1 MTRTDRNSVSATL
14 CNASILLYMV
24 WLLLPVVQ
32 AATHAVTG
40 ALSVAVFGV
49 GVALDGETLP
59 RRWRSF
65 LPRVLA
71 AALLPLALYL
81 FLERGGGQFAG
92 YYAQQGMFWFPPLW
106 CAYARGRS
114 DGRLYRWIGP
124 TLVALLA
131 VTTLTTVGWLIEGI
145 TRGDRVYAY
154 ARSLGSGEPGRADYL
169 RELMLRNI
177 GGYDFVYATVLL
189 LPLTFGMSLAARG
202 RRRAGWLLVMV
213 FQLVLI
219 GLSQYTYAIL
229 FAAGVMAAELL
240 ALLLRAVFR
249 KLSVGLSLL
258 STVPLIAAVWL
269 LRVPLLAW
277 LGGLAAGFGFENA
290 TYSLAQLLLMVTGGA
305 VDAGSRLATYTTPLA
320 GIAASP
326 LVGSM
331 LGGAKA
337 LGMHS
342 DALDLL
348 SGMGMLGTAAFALG
362 AWAVGRGSMK
372 GIRRL
377 QAFPHIAL
385 QGLLLALCLVL
396 GTVFYSREIPLVLC
410 LSATLLIRREAA
422 AGDEVPSL
430 GIPPQTL
437 DGRASRDP

>member
-1 MTRTDRNSVSATL
+1 MARTDRNSVSAAL
-14 CNASILLYMV
+14 CNASMLLYMG
-24 WLLLPVVQ
+24 WLLLPAVQ

-40 ALSVAVFGV
+40 ALSVGVFGL
-49 GVALDGETLP
+49 GVALDGDMLP
-59 RRWRSF
+59 RRWRWF

-71 AALLPLALYL
+71 AALLPLALYF

-106 CAYARGRS
+106 CAYARGRG
-114 DGRLYRWIGP
+114 DARLYRWIGP
-124 TLVALLA
+124 ALIALLA
-131 VTTLTTVGWLIEGI
+131 VTTLTTVGWLVEGI

-177 GGYDFVYATVLL
+177 GGYDFVYAGVLL
-189 LPLTFGMSLAARG
+189 LPLTFGMGLAARG
-202 RRRAGWLLVMV
+202 RRRAGWALLLLL
-213 FQLVLI
+213 QLLLI

-229 FAAGVMAAELL
+229 FAAGVMAVELL

-249 KLSVGLSLL
+249 KLSTGLSLL
-258 STVPLIAAVWL
+258 CTVPLIAATWL
-269 LRVPLLAW
+269 LRVPLLTW

-290 TYSLAQLLLMVTGGA
+290 AYSLTQLLLMVTGGA

-348 SGMGMLGTAAFALG
+348 SGMGILGAAGFALG
-362 AWAVGRGSMK
+362 AWTVGRGSLR
-372 GIRRL
+372 GIRATE
-377 QAFPHIAL
+377 AFPHVAL
-385 QGLLLALCLVL
+385 QWLLLALCLFL
-396 GTVFYSREIPLVLC
+396 GTVFYSREIPLSLC
-410 LSATLLIRREAA
+410 LSATLLLRKEAA
-422 AGDEVPSL
+422 AGEGDAPRT
-430 GIPPQTL
+430 IPPSPG
-437 DGRASRDP
+437 D